1 MKLSLENLEHR
12 DRWDRNSLSKADAV
26 SGVPYI
32 IDKDIARDPSSK
44 MRNGKFARSSR
55 LVLRNDGISR

>member
-32 IDKDIARDPSSK
+32 IDKDIARDPNSK

-55 LVLRNDGISR
+55 LD